1 VDEILPLSITPTPAI
16 VARAFVGRLEV
27 ITPEVEDDVETAVG
41 ANDMKRLVGYGRFL
55 DPIAQR
61 IMAKPRTAM
70 EKAQI
75 QEALRLIVA
84 SRQPEVSCR

>member
-1 VDEILPLSITPTPAI
+1 
-16 VARAFVGRLEV
+16 
-27 ITPEVEDDVETAVG
+27 
-41 ANDMKRLVGYGRFL
+41 MKRLVGYGRFL